1 MPGLCG
7 FINLKEKMLAPEISS
22 MLGMLKYNRATVV
35 ESYHDEEIAMGCV
48 HLGTGGQ
55 QALYKSSEVAV
66 LFFGYLTNPA
76 VPPGADKSDPAFA
89 ARHIHDGFLVSRE
102 RVLDEVSGAFAVAI
116 WDARDHTLFLATDR
130 LGLRPIYY
138 AEHAGSL
145 RFASEVK
152 GILSDPSF
160 PRRLNQAAIADM
172 FYYSIIMGSKTY
184 LEDIHLLP
192 PASMLRC
199 QDGHWEVSSYWD
211 IPFPESYPSHP
222 DEWYEE
228 LIYNALRDA
237 SRRMV
242 RPELRYGLSL
252 SGGLDSRWIAG
263 FLAKDQPGSQAFT
276 LGTPGSDDTPY
287 AKQVAAQTNLE
298 HHYWEMSSS
307 FVAELG
313 ETYAYAVDGMD
324 NLWHMEEFPLTVRV
338 GDYVDVSV
346 GGFLGDGLF
355 GYEMN
360 PISARL
366 RKQDAL
372 RYRLWRT
379 RAGHPSPTL
388 MAQAFGEQK
397 GQELATLAYDSMREC
412 FEAIP
417 SDRGF
422 QTLQYYDLRQAER
435 RYANLAQLAKLS
447 YVDIYHPIADE
458 QVILAAL
465 QLPSRQLMFERAYRR
480 AMATYFPE
488 LAEITWTF
496 TLTPPTISVPGI
508 MFKKVTQLTVGKWL
522 QGTSLGRHP
531 LIRRRQYYVDY
542 PRWTRN
548 TLRPFIEETLLSPE
562 METIGLFDLNG
573 LRTVLMDHMEG
584 RVSITGF
591 LGKALTLGL
600 WARQFYAPPTPHKP
614 DGLESASSKRS

>member
-7 FINLKEKMLAPEISS
+7 YINLKDEMPEPEISS

-35 ESYHDEEIAMGCV
+35 ERDQDEGLAMGCV

-55 QALYKSSEVAV
+55 QALFKSSEVTV

-89 ARHIHDGFLVSRE
+89 AHHIHDGYLVNRE
-102 RVLDEVSGAFAVAI
+102 RIFNEISGAFAVAI

-152 GILSDPSF
+152 GILSDPNF
-160 PRRLNQAAIADM
+160 PRRLNQTAIADM
-172 FYYSIIMGSKTY
+172 LYYSIIMGDKTY
-184 LEDIHLLP
+184 FKDIHLLP
-192 PASMLRC
+192 PASILRC
-199 QDGHWEVSSYWD
+199 QDGHWEVFSYWD

-222 DEWYEE
+222 DAWYEE
-228 LIYNALRDA
+228 LIYKALKDA

-242 RPELRYGLSL
+242 RPELGYGLSL

-263 FLAKDQPGSQAFT
+263 FLAQDQPESFAFT

-287 AKQVAAQTNLE
+287 AKQVASETNLM
-298 HHYWEMSSS
+298 HHYWEMSST

-313 ETYAYAVDGMD
+313 ASYAYIVDGMD

-372 RYRLWRT
+372 KYRLWRT
-379 RAGHPSPTL
+379 RASHPSPAL
-388 MAQAFGEQK
+388 MAKFFGEQK
-397 GQELATLAYDSMREC
+397 GKELSALAYESMREC
-412 FEAIP
+412 FDAIP

-458 QVILAAL
+458 EVILAAL

-488 LAEITWTF
+488 LAKIPWTF

-508 MFKKVTQLTVGKWL
+508 MFKKVTQLTLGKWL

-531 LIRRRQYYVDY
+531 IIRRRQYYVDY
-542 PRWTRN
+542 PLWSRS
-548 TLRPFIEETLLSPE
+548 TLRTFIEDTLLSPE
-562 METIGLFDLNG
+562 VEAIGLFDPHG
-573 LRTVLMDHMEG
+573 LRAILDDHMEG
-584 RVSITGF
+584 RTNISGF
-591 LGKALTLGL
+591 LGKTLSIGL
-600 WARQFYAPPTPHKP
+600 WAHQFHTPSTPLKP
-614 DGLESASSKRS
+614 EGLDSNNLE